1 MIKIVLSIVLT
12 LLSFTFFAQETEIQ
26 KMETNGNEINVS
38 LNNAVNDKGV
48 MVFQLFDEE
57 GFLETPLNEIVT
69 EIVDGKTKVTFKNIK
84 KGTYSIVCFH
94 DSNEN
99 GRIDF
104 AQNRMPLE
112 DIGVSNSVIR
122 FGPPSFKES
131 KFDITEDDFTLEI
144 KF

>member
-1 MIKIVLSIVLT
+1 
-12 LLSFTFFAQETEIQ
+12 
-26 KMETNGNEINVS
+26 
-38 LNNAVNDKGV
+38 
-48 MVFQLFDEE
+48 
-57 GFLETPLNEIVT
+57 
-69 EIVDGKTKVTFKNIK
+69 
-84 KGTYSIVCFH
+84 
-94 DSNEN
+94 
-99 GRIDF
+99 F